1 MNKLQLQNP
10 LRVLTTLFVA
20 VLLIVGVLL
29 AVPSAVFFKAAAATS
44 ISGKVFRD
52 FNGDGVQSTA
62 AAPFETQGV
71 AGVTVTVYNSS
82 NAVVGT
88 ANTAAD
94 GSFSINDQTGTAAT
108 QYRVEFTAVPS
119 YLRPGAIGAN
129 NNSTVQ
135 FITGGSSAVNLA
147 LQDPT
152 EYSSTTTP
160 PLVTTTYVNG
170 DQLNAAA
177 PQQTIASYN
186 YNSNGKPGDAGYA
199 APTTLAGKAA
209 TGSIWGLAYARTS
222 KNLYSAAFVKR
233 HTGLYENPTGTTRP
247 GMVFRSTNA
256 TTPAS
261 SATGEFFDV
270 ATISGVNVGAVES
283 NATRLLTGIAPT
295 VVNADSL
302 VFGYIGKRGLG
313 GLEIS
318 ADESTL
324 YTISLF
330 DKKLIRIP
338 IASPVGATATQIP
351 EPTIN
356 ACVNGVFRPF
366 ALKYY
371 RNDIYIGGVCDAT
384 GANGTAANLKA
395 VVLRADS
402 TNLGGG
408 FTEVYALPLNYTKG
422 KAFLFGTCA
431 TIGNWGPWVDQ
442 QINGSTVLGQCTDAN
457 NGTHNIY
464 PQPILSG
471 ITFDDTG
478 AMILAF
484 TDRTGHQTG
493 GLNRLTNEINTSNE
507 DGIIGGDLIRVCNVG
522 GSFVTQGGTGC
533 AIPADSNHQNNQGP
547 GGGEFYWQDWL
558 AGVHEE
564 TAQGGVT
571 VLPGSGQTIA
581 TLMDPF
587 LIRTAG
593 VGVYSN
599 TDGNAARGYEILS
612 QNNTA
617 QFSKAGGLG
626 DIELLLD
633 PAPIEIGNRVWVDS
647 NGNGIQDAG
656 EANLSGV
663 QVQLWV
669 ETTPGSNVY
678 TQVSTATTD
687 ANGNYLFSSRT
698 SGTAGG
704 AQYNVAQLTP
714 GTRFQ
719 IRVPLNQSVITTPNY
734 KVTGTNRDASANG
747 TSRDSDAV
755 LTGSGT
761 TAYALVAGTLG
772 AAGFNNHTYDIGF
785 TNRTTAAGV
794 SISGAVSFPKQSDR
808 FSTTI
813 INLRKENGET
823 VTLHPDR
830 KGQYSFDDLEL
841 GQVYVVTAQR
851 PGYTFADNN
860 RIIIL
865 QTAALDNVNFV
876 GSPNANSSKISL
888 R

>member
-94 GSFSINDQTGTAAT
+94 GTFSINDQTGTAAT

-160 PLVTTTYVNG
+160 PLATASYVNG
-170 DQLNAAA
+170 DPLNSNA
-177 PQQTIASYN
+177 PSQTIVGYG
-186 YNSNGKPGDAGYA
+186 YTSNGKTGDTGYV
-199 APTTLAGKAA
+199 APTTIAGKTA
-209 TGSIWGLAYARTS
+209 TGTVWGLAYGRST

-233 HTGLYENPTGTTRP
+233 HAGMYESPVSTPRP
-247 GMVFRSTNA
+247 GMIFRSTNA

-261 SATGEFFDV
+261 SVTAEFFDV
-270 ATISGVNVGAVES
+270 ATISGVNVGTVES

-295 VVNADSL
+295 IANADSL

-330 DKKLIRIP
+330 DKKLIKIP
-338 IASPVGATATQIP
+338 IANPVGATATQIP

-366 ALKYY
+366 ALKFY
-371 RNDIYIGGVCDAT
+371 RNDVYVGGVCDAS
-384 GANGTAANLKA
+384 GAGGTAANLKA

-408 FTEVYALPLNYTKG
+408 FTEIYNLPLNYTKG
-422 KAFLFGTCA
+422 KAFLLGTCG
-431 TIGNWGPWVDQ
+431 TLGNWNPWVDT
-442 QINGSTVLGQCTDAN
+442 QINGAAVLGQCGDGTG
-457 NGTHNIY
+457 GTHNVY
-464 PQPILSG
+464 PQPLLSG
-471 ITFDDTG
+471 ISFDDDG
-478 AMILAF
+478 SLILAF
-484 TDRTGHQTG
+484 MDRHGHQTG
-493 GLNRLTNEINTSNE
+493 GLNRQTNEINTTNE
-507 DGIIGGDLIRVCNVG
+507 DGIVGGDIIRVCNVG
-522 GSFVTQGGTGC
+522 GAFVTQGATSQC
-533 AIPADSNHQNNQGP
+533 ANKANNNQGP
-547 GGGEFYWQDWL
+547 NGGEFYFRE
-558 AGVHEE
+558 AYPTVHEE

-571 VLPGSGQTIA
+571 VLPGSNQAVT

-587 LIRTAG
+587 NLRSAG
-593 VGVYSN
+593 IGFFNN
-599 TDGNAARGYEILS
+599 TTGDADRGYEVIPV
-612 QNNTA
+612 NGTA
-617 QFSKAGGLG
+617 QFNKAGALG

-785 TNRTTAAGV
+785 TSGTTAAGV